1 MQRIQAVET
10 FRSGGAAFLLATDL
24 ASRGLDIKNVE
35 TVINY
40 ETPQNHDIY
49 LHRVGRTARAGRSG
63 TAITIATESDRKIVR
78 SVVKAGRSQGAQ
90 IASRII
96 PVAEADAWA
105 NRLASLEDDVTAVLE
120 EEKTERALGVAERE
134 LRKGENLV
142 VHADEIA
149 ARPKRT
155 WFESEKAKTEARDKG
170 RVELNGEIVLGKK
183 GKAKLSNKEKK
194 RLALKDERK
203 EAQAWKKG
211 KGDAVEARR
220 KPMAGKAGKAGKAG
234 GKTKGKDGSKAR
246 GASKT
251 RGKSRPRGGAR

>member
-1 MQRIQAVET
+1 MKLRI
-10 FRSGGAAFLLATDL
+10 FSLSLFLLAVLPSSGQTDG
-24 ASRGLDIKNVE
+24 ASRNITTPKQAFGFNIGDDYMLVNYTQATAYIKK
-35 TVINY
+35 
-40 ETPQNHDIY
+40 
-49 LHRVGRTARAGRSG
+49 L
-63 TAITIATESDRKIVR
+63 ATESDRKIVR